1 MISYKNERN
10 GEDLKREII
19 ALIRE
24 LKDPR
29 VKDRFITVSKIN
41 MAQDLS
47 YCRIYVSSLS
57 GIDEAKTAVKGLESA
72 QGYIKREL
80 GKRLR
85 FKKAPELNFVADDS
99 IEKGMKIIE
108 DINNIEK
115 REKERDE

>member
-1 MISYKNERN
+1 MVSHKKERS
-10 GEDLKREII
+10 GEDLKREIT

-29 VKDRFITVSKIN
+29 VRERFITVSKIN

-47 YCRIYVSSLS
+47 YCRVYISSIS
-57 GIDEAKTAVKGLESA
+57 GIDEAKIAVKGLESA
-72 QGYIKREL
+72 QGFIRREL
-80 GKRLR
+80 GKRLH
-85 FKKAPELNFVADDS
+85 FKKAPELSFVADDS
-99 IEKGMKIIE
+99 IEQGMKIIE